1 MKRVISVL
9 LILFLLF
16 VAACSNNDPSQSEIA
31 QEPNDY
37 SDAVQEEV
45 KEVEEVR
52 PLRPI
57 TIEGTLP
64 SGTAYADLEPFVNEF
79 FRENEHLL
87 AAFSVSVFVD
97 DYIILDSYFGFVGG
111 TAPDFEILNA
121 PGAVFHWAGAT
132 KSLVY
137 VSAMQLYERGLL
149 DLNADIRNYLP
160 NGMITIHEDSDP
172 VTMLHLMNQTSGLM
186 TDRTVDSG
194 QFLWSDETTDSFDLG
209 NYLMRLGLHQPWAG
223 EMWMPNYIATALA
236 GHIVETISGVSFHEY
251 VNTNIFEPLV

>member
-1 MKRVISVL
+1 VENKIYILRGGYLQMKRVVSVFLILCL
-9 LILFLLF
+9 LI
-16 VAACSNNDPSQSEIA
+16 VAACSNNEPPQSEIV
-31 QEPNDY
+31 QEPNNY
-37 SDAVQEEV
+37 SDAVRDAPE
-45 KEVEEVR
+45 EVEETR

-64 SGTAYADLEPFVNEF
+64 SGIAYADLEPLVNEF

-97 DYIILDSYFGFVGG
+97 DYILLDSNFGFVGG
-111 TAPDFEILNA
+111 TAPDFEILNS
-121 PGAVFHWAGAT
+121 PDAVFHWAGAT

-160 NGMITIHEDSDP
+160 DGMITIREDSDP

-186 TDRTVDSG
+186 TDRTIFSC
-194 QFLWSDETTDSFDLG
+194 QFLWSHENADYFDL
-209 NYLMRLGLHQPWAG
+209 
-223 EMWMPNYIATALA
+223 
-236 GHIVETISGVSFHEY
+236 
-251 VNTNIFEPLV
+251 